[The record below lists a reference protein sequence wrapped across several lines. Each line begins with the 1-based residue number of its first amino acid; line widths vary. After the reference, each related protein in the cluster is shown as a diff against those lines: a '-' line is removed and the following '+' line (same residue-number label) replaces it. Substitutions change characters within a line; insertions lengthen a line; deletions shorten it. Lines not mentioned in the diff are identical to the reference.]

1 MIIGISGKAG
11 SGKDTVAQMLFEKIA
26 GGKIITHFADNLKN
40 IISKLLRVSY
50 QDLMNP
56 EFKKKTVDL
65 FPQYTYRTL
74 MQAIGT
80 KFREIDKDFWVKL
93 MMETFKYSDNYT
105 IIIPDVRYKNEAEAI
120 KNKGGV
126 LIRINRDIPEINDH
140 SSETD
145 LDNYKFDY
153 IINNTGTLDDLET
166 KVDTFLK
173 SISIK

>member
-11 SGKDTVAQMLFEKIA
+11 SGKDTVAEILFEKIH
-26 GGKIITHFADNLKN
+26 GGKIIAHFADNLKD
-40 IISKLLRVSY
+40 IISRLLRISY

-93 MMETFKYSDNYT
+93 MMETFKYSNNYT
-105 IIIPDVRYKNEAEAI
+105 ILIADVRYKNEAEAI
-120 KNKGGV
+120 KKAGGV
-126 LIRINRDIPEINDH
+126 LVRINRDIPRINKH

-153 IINNTGTLDDLET
+153 IINNNKDLDNLET
-166 KVDTFLK
+166 EVNMFLEYLNK
-173 SISIK
+173 